1 MSGRSTDLIQGTLDM
16 LILNTLTGGKMH
28 GYAIVRRIQ
37 QVSDDVLQIE
47 EGSLYPA
54 LHRMEA
60 KGWIKAEW
68 GVSSNNRRA
77 KYYQL
82 TKKGRKRLATEL
94 SIWER
99 LSSATSRVLEA
110 SAEAV

>member
-1 MSGRSTDLIQGTLDM
+1 MSGRSNDLIQGTLDM
-16 LILNTLTGGKMH
+16 LILNTLTLGSLH
-28 GYAIVRRIQ
+28 GYAIVKRIH

-60 KGWIKAEW
+60 KGWIASKW

-77 KYYQL
+77 KYYTL
-82 TKKGRKRLATEL
+82 TRSGEKRLAAEL
-94 SIWER
+94 SLWQR
-99 LSSATSRVLEA
+99 LSEATSKVLRLAPEGA
-110 SAEAV
+110 